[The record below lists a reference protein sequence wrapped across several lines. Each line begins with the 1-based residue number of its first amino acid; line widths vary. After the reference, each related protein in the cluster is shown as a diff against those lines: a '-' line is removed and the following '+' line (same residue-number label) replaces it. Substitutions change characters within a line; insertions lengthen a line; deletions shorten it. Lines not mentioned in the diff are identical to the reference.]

1 MSRVARA
8 RRPLDS
14 SLIAKAAL
22 ALIDAEGLDELSM
35 RTLAKRLGV
44 EAMSLYHHVPSKDTL
59 LDLVMELLAGEIV
72 MPEQGSWEERIRES
86 IRAHRRV
93 ALAHP
98 RAYILMLTRPYQT
111 PALLAYCE
119 RIVAMVAAL
128 GMDPER
134 TAKAFRF
141 VGHFVDGAM
150 LYASAG
156 PARKQGPPVPAAPP
170 LDPAVYPQLSRVG
183 PHLSRTKAEQH
194 FEFGLERMIDEL
206 RRMAKEPKV

>member
-1 MSRVARA
+1 MPRLVRA
-8 RRPLDS
+8 RRPLDAA
-14 SLIAKAAL
+14 LIAKEAL

-35 RTLAKRLGV
+35 RALAKRLGV
-44 EAMSLYHHVPSKDTL
+44 EAMSLYHHVPSKDAL
-59 LDLVMELLAGEIV
+59 LDLVMELLADAIA
-72 MPEQGSWEERIRES
+72 MPTAGSWEERVREA

-111 PALLAYCE
+111 PRLLAYCE
-119 RIVAMVAAL
+119 TIVAMVAAL
-128 GMDPER
+128 GMSPER
-134 TAKAFRF
+134 TAQAFRL

-156 PARKQGPPVPAAPP
+156 PARKQGPAVPPPPP
-170 LDPAVYPQLSRVG
+170 LDPAIYPQLARVG

-194 FEFGLERMIDEL
+194 FEFGLERMIEEL
-206 RRMAKEPKV
+206 RRMAKER